1 MTKQEV
7 AAEIREVLRLSQL
20 SARAGKYEFNNVAG
34 WYFREGRER
43 LKKLA
48 ERLEDCAK
56 GG

>member
-1 MTKQEV
+1 MTKKQV
-7 AAEIREVLRLSQL
+7 AEEIREVLRLSQL

-48 ERLEDCAK
+48 DNLEKSAK

>member
-20 SARAGKYEFNNVAG
+20 SPRAGKYEFNNVAG
-34 WYFREGRER
+34 WYFSEGRER

-48 ERLEDCAK
+48 DNLEKSAK